1 MSMTKANDHV
11 IIFPFMAQGHT
22 LPLLDLAKAFTIHH
36 NLKVTIITTPSNAKS
51 ISDYIS
57 PLHFPTISLSIIP
70 FPPIHGLPKGI
81 ENTSQL
87 PSMQEF
93 YVPFLHATKKLKQPF
108 EQILSEFSSSS
119 TNIQSRPLCVISDF
133 FLGWTLDSCRAFGI
147 PRLVFH
153 GMSVCSMAISKS
165 LWCAPP
171 QLKAM
176 MTSSDENQALDVPN
190 MNLPFT
196 LTAADVPAE
205 VVANAGTGDDPLNKY
220 IEEVGWADANSWGI
234 IVNSFHEVELSHTE
248 SFEKFYF
255 NGAKAWCL
263 GPLFLWEDKKVINAN
278 SSAGSDELGR
288 WLDEQVAPGSVIYV
302 SFGSQADVSSSQLD
316 EVAYGLD
323 MSGCRF
329 VWVVRSKS
337 WMVPDGLE
345 KKMKEKGLVVR
356 GWVDQRRILGHRSV
370 GGFLSHCGWN
380 SILESVSGGVPILAW
395 PMMAEQALNA
405 KLIVEGLGAGL
416 RLEKKIGDGVMFK
429 REAISEGV
437 RELMG
442 GGKGRDARER
452 AQALCRVAHKAVQK
466 GGSSH
471 EAMSRLVSELRQ
483 C

>member
-1 MSMTKANDHV
+1 MSANDHV

-22 LPLLDLAKAFTIHH
+22 LPLLDLAKAFALNH
-36 NLKVTIITTPSNAKS
+36 NLNVTIITTPSNAKS

-57 PLHFPTISLSIIP
+57 PLHFPTISLSVNP
-70 FPPIHGLPKGI
+70 FPPIDGLPPGT

-87 PSMQEF
+87 PSMQKF

-108 EQILSEFSSSS
+108 EQILA
-119 TNIQSRPLCVISDF
+119 THRPRPLCVISDF
-133 FLGWTLDSCRAFGI
+133 FLGWTLDTCRAFGI

-153 GMSVCSMAISKS
+153 GMSVCSLATIKS

-171 QLKAM
+171 ELKM
-176 MTSSDENQALDVPN
+176 MMMSPDKNQPLDLPN
-190 MNLPFT
+190 MKLPFA

-205 VVANAGTGDDPLNKY
+205 VMVNSSGEEDPLTKY

-255 NGAKAWCL
+255 NGAKTWCL
-263 GPLFLWEDKKVINAN
+263 GPLFLCEGKKGTINPNAHAN
-278 SSAGSDELGR
+278 SSAGSDELSR

-302 SFGSQADVSSSQLD
+302 SFGSQADMSSSQLD
-316 EVAYGLD
+316 EVAYGLEA
-323 MSGCRF
+323 SGCRF

-345 KKMKEKGLVVR
+345 EKIKEKGLVVR
-356 GWVDQRRILGHRSV
+356 EWVDQRRILDHRSV
-370 GGFLSHCGWN
+370 GEFLSHCGWN
-380 SILESVSGGVPILAW
+380 SILESVSAGMPILAW

-416 RLEKKIGDGVMFK
+416 RLEKNKDDSVNMFK
-429 REAISEGV
+429 REAICEGV

-442 GGKGRDARER
+442 GGKGRHAKER
-452 AQALCRVAHKAVQK
+452 AQALGRVAHKAVQK

-471 EAMSRLVSELRQ
+471 EAMSRLVNELRQ

>member
-1 MSMTKANDHV
+1 MSKRKANGRV
-11 IIFPFMAQGHT
+11 VIFPFMAQGHT

-36 NLKVTIITTPSNAKS
+36 NLKVTIITTPSNAKT

-70 FPPIHGLPKGI
+70 FPPIHGLPKGT

-108 EQILSEFSSSS
+108 EQIL
-119 TNIQSRPLCVISDF
+119 NIQQSRPLCVISDF

-176 MTSSDENQALDVPN
+176 MTSSDENQPLDLPN
-190 MNLPFT
+190 MKLPFT

-205 VVANAGTGDDPLNKY
+205 VMTPKADEEDLLAKY
-220 IEEVGWADANSWGI
+220 IDEVGWADANSWGI
-234 IVNSFHEVELSHTE
+234 VVNSFLELELSHIE
-248 SFEKFYF
+248 PLEKFYF

-263 GPLFLWEDKKVINAN
+263 GPLLLSDRVDHEIISQNEN
-278 SSAGSDELGR
+278 SFSGSKLSR
-288 WLDEQVAPGSVIYV
+288 WLDEQVAPASIIYV
-302 SFGSQADVSSSQLD
+302 SFGTQADISSSQLD
-316 EVAYGLD
+316 EVAYGLEE
-323 MSGCRF
+323 SGFRF
-329 VWVVRSKS
+329 VWVIRSKS
-337 WMVPDGLE
+337 WAIPDGLE
-345 KKMKEKGLVVR
+345 EKIKRKGFIAR
-356 GWVDQRRILGHRSV
+356 EWVDQRRILEHRSV

-380 SILESVSGGVPILAW
+380 SILESISAGVPILAW
-395 PMMAEQALNA
+395 PMIAEQPLNA
-405 KLIVEGLGAGL
+405 KLIADGLGAGL
-416 RLEKKIGDGVMFK
+416 QMEKLEVVAGEGVVFN
-429 REAISEGV
+429 REAICKGV

-442 GGKGRDARER
+442 SEKGRRARER
-452 AQALCRVAHKAVQK
+452 AQALGRVAHQAVQR
-466 GGSSH
+466 GGSSN
-471 EAMSRLVSELRQ
+471 EALSRLISELRRS
-483 C
+483 